1 MLKMKNMITEEY
13 EIKNKIK
20 NAKICKIHKI
30 KYTGR
35 ECPVCK
41 STKK

>member
-1 MLKMKNMITEEY
+1 MVKMKNKVTEEW
-13 EIKNKIK
+13 EIKEKIK
-20 NAKICKIHKI
+20 KAKICKIHKI